1 MIILLMGVTGSGK
14 TTIGKLLA
22 KGFSCEF
29 LDADD
34 YHSPD
39 NKAKMKAGIALTDSD
54 RQPWLEDLAKLIN
67 KHAIAQRSLVLACSA
82 LKDSYREILS
92 EAYPYLVI
100 VYLKIAPDTAA
111 DRLAN
116 RQHEFMNADL
126 LDSQFKTLEEP
137 TGDNV
142 IVIDA
147 GDKPQAIVNTIMSQ
161 FEGQRQPG

>member
-1 MIILLMGVTGSGK
+1 M
-14 TTIGKLLA
+14 
-22 KGFSCEF
+22 
-29 LDADD
+29 
-34 YHSPD
+34 
-39 NKAKMKAGIALTDSD
+39 
-54 RQPWLEDLAKLIN
+54 
-67 KHAIAQRSLVLACSA
+67 
-82 LKDSYREILS
+82 KDSYREILS